1 MIIWILFAVVSAA
14 TTAVLVHPLSSVRA
28 RHSNVGVDA
37 HVYRDQLLE
46 LERELARQQI
56 GANEYELAKAETAR
70 RLFKS
75 MDLPRTPSGP
85 QRSHRRVRL
94 AVAAMLPLISIGVYA
109 SLGSPEL
116 ESRPLQARLDDPG
129 EDLAILVKKTHDHLV
144 SSPQDGRGWDLLAP
158 VLLKMG
164 RADDAVEAY
173 RSALRILG
181 ASVPRLGGLSEALMA
196 RSNGLVGEDV
206 LLALNNLLQID
217 PANVRARFY
226 IALSMEQAG
235 RPDEAR
241 QAFEALAKQ
250 SPADAPWLPLVNQH
264 IAMNGGAPA
273 GPDVNPGA
281 GAAAPGNPTQQD
293 VTAADAGDRQQ
304 MIRGM
309 VESLDAKLSEDPN
322 NFEGWMRLVRSY
334 AVLNDKDRAAGALKR
349 GLAAFPPPGEQ
360 GRQLLALARE
370 LGIAPEGATQ

>member
-14 TTAVLVHPLSSVRA
+14 TTGVLMHPLSSIRA

-46 LERELARQQI
+46 LERELATQQI
-56 GANEYELAKAETAR
+56 GANEYELANAETAR

-129 EDLAILVKKTHDHLV
+129 EDLAILVKKTQDHLV

-158 VLLKMG
+158 VLLKMS

-181 ASVPRLGGLSEALMA
+181 PSVPRLGGLSEALMA

-250 SPADAPWLPLVNQH
+250 SPADAPWLPLVNQ
-264 IAMNGGAPA
+264 
-273 GPDVNPGA
+273 
-281 GAAAPGNPTQQD
+281 
-293 VTAADAGDRQQ
+293 
-304 MIRGM
+304 
-309 VESLDAKLSEDPN
+309 
-322 NFEGWMRLVRSY
+322 
-334 AVLNDKDRAAGALKR
+334 
-349 GLAAFPPPGEQ
+349 
-360 GRQLLALARE
+360 
-370 LGIAPEGATQ
+370 